1 MAGTGS
7 LPIIHPLVQG
17 WAHRVGASNDAMRGL
32 SARPFRIVVALT
44 EEESLPL
51 ESLEHWARR
60 AAELHRQHRRLVNAS
75 VIAALAGFSAVAFGI
90 APLAPDA
97 ADLPRRTLVEQ
108 VVTDD
113 LQAQAQALAS
123 FDLELTRADLTR
135 ASDSAESLLARLGV
149 VDDDAAAFLRQ
160 DATARRVL
168 QGRAGKMVQVQ
179 TGDGGRLLQLVARY
193 PAERAEQAAS
203 TFTRLTLERV
213 AGQWQARLDSAPL
226 QPQVRLGSGTIRST
240 LFAAADEARIPD
252 GISAQLAEVFSN
264 DIDFQRELRAGDTFS
279 VVYEALTADGEPI
292 TWNDGAGRVLAAEFV
307 NAGERHQAIWFQTG
321 NGKGGYFAPDG
332 VSKQRS
338 FLSSPMAFSRVTSGF
353 AMRLHPLLQTWRAH
367 KGVDYGAPQGTP
379 IRAVGDGVVGF
390 SGWQNGYG
398 NAVEVRHSN
407 GRATFYAHMSRADVR
422 AGQRVEQGQT
432 IGAVGAT
439 GWATG
444 PHLHLEFRV
453 NGDVQDPLKMA
464 RSSEAASLPA
474 ERLPAFRAAAAS
486 YRTQLAIAES
496 LLGARAQAE

>member
-1 MAGTGS
+1 
-7 LPIIHPLVQG
+7 
-17 WAHRVGASNDAMRGL
+17 
-32 SARPFRIVVALT
+32 
-44 EEESLPL
+44 L
-51 ESLEHWARR
+51 ESLEHWVRR
-60 AAELHRQHRRLVNAS
+60 AAELHRRHRRLVNAS
-75 VIAALAGFSAVAFGI
+75 VVAALAGFSAVAFGI

-113 LQAQAQALAS
+113 LAAQAQALAS

-149 VDDDAAAFLRQ
+149 VDDEAASFLRK
-160 DATARRVL
+160 DPTARRVL
-168 QGRAGKMVQVQ
+168 QGRPGKMVQVQ
-179 TGDGGRLLQLVARY
+179 TGDGGRLLQMVARY
-193 PAERAEQAAS
+193 PAERAEQAATS
-203 TFTRLTLERV
+203 FTRLTLERV
-213 AGQWQARLDSAPL
+213 AGLWQARLDNAPL

-240 LFAAADEARIPD
+240 LFAATDEARIPD

-264 DIDFQRELRAGDTFS
+264 DIDFQRELRVGDTFS

-307 NAGERHQAIWFQTG
+307 NAGERHRAIWFATDG
-321 NGKGGYFAPDG
+321 GKGGYFGPDG
-332 VSKQRS
+332 ISKQRS
-338 FLSSPMAFSRVTSGF
+338 FLSSQMAFSRVTSGF
-353 AMRLHPLLQTWRAH
+353 AMRFHPLLQTWRAH

-379 IRAVGDGVVGF
+379 IRAVGEGVVGF

-407 GRATFYAHMSRADVR
+407 GRATFYAHMSRVDVR

-444 PHLHLEFRV
+444 PHLHFEFRV
-453 NGDVQDPLKMA
+453 NGDVQDPLKIA
-464 RSSEAASLPA
+464 RSSEAVILPA
-474 ERLPAFRAAAAS
+474 ERLPAFRAAAAG
-486 YRTQLAIAES
+486 YGTQLAIAES
-496 LLGARAQAE
+496 LLGARVEAE